1 MTVVWAKKGDHN
13 TKLPRS
19 RFHDV
24 TEQGDSCLAHKLV
37 RKMMSGS
44 SHHHL
49 DRQSNPHKRNKKPA
63 DHIGVTEAHERR
75 AHFQPKQ
82 QLEGSILLIID

>member
-1 MTVVWAKKGDHN
+1 
-13 TKLPRS
+13 
-19 RFHDV
+19 
-24 TEQGDSCLAHKLV
+24 
-37 RKMMSGS
+37 MSGS